1 MSAQPSYQ
9 NDKAEEYARWRRRD
23 HANIESVQNLAIAGI
38 AEESGVEMPP
48 NVRHLVSA
56 IQGAHGGG
64 EVAYEEFARDYL
76 SIGKQLQFS
85 GTDEAVRARVR
96 RWVDDLISWQ
106 HAGGYE
112 LFAVHKGGGVIGYRP
127 DGSPIRKK
135 TVFIDQLKPK
145 ADEAVQRARKADEWK
160 RHPGKA
166 LEAQVASLLK
176 TLPRIK
182 PEKEKEKGEG
192 ARLPLDKYETTQE
205 ELIGSIVE
213 KRAEEIERRG
223 GDGAEWVDRVANNLY
238 RLAASLKKTAPAR
251 RDFAALS
258 IFDEEGEP
266 PPPDSDE
273 AAASATSYVCN
284 KKADFA
290 EGEAYEV
297 DEVIGAELG
306 DKNVTQLTPEP
317 APAQQVSEAE
327 KSENAEPMLNWALF
341 WAEKGIPVFPLH
353 EVYDG
358 TCTCT
363 CTDHWRK
370 KEGKWVMLCE
380 GNKHFCGGECG
391 NKGKHPRTDRKIGLQ
406 NGLKIAS
413 TDPEKIKVWWGRYP
427 AANLGGRMLGKLGI
441 DVDPKHGG
449 NAAIH
454 DLCEKY
460 GQEWLDGAWRN
471 ASGSGGDHFIF
482 DNKTGVPFQN
492 SASRIGP
499 GIDTRG
505 DEGYLV
511 MPPSLHVS
519 GQRYA
524 VISPSEFPPVP
535 QFIIDAL
542 NAPKSESEVVFQD
555 RSARGGVGNSSE
567 KFLDG
572 HRNDGLLAYGLG
584 RMRYAWERTEDDHC
598 SQLSR
603 VNQLRCVPPLDDDEV
618 RNLAAHIAAD
628 YAHLYG
634 ANVGE
639 KGKAA

>member
-1 MSAQPSYQ
+1 MSAQPAYK

-23 HANIESVQNLAIAGI
+23 HANIEAMQNLCIARI
-38 AEESGVEMPP
+38 AADTGVEMPP
-48 NVRHLVSA
+48 NVRHLISA

-64 EVAYEEFARDYL
+64 EVAYEEFGRDYL
-76 SIGKQLQFS
+76 SIGRQLQFS

-96 RWVDDLISWQ
+96 RWVDDLIAWQ
-106 HAGGYE
+106 QAVGYE
-112 LFAVHKGGGVIGYRP
+112 LFAVRKGGEVIGYRP

-135 TVFIDQLKPK
+135 TIFIDQLKPK
-145 ADEAVQRARKADEWK
+145 ADAAVQSARKSDEWR

-166 LEAQVASLLK
+166 LDAQTDSLLK
-176 TLPRIK
+176 NLPK
-182 PEKEKEKGEG
+182 GSADKEKKKKEG
-192 ARLPLDKYETTQE
+192 TPLPLDKYEADQE
-205 ELIGSIVE
+205 ARINTIVE
-213 KRAEEIERRG
+213 DRAGEIERRG
-223 GDGAEWVDRVANNLY
+223 GDGAEWVDRLANNLY
-238 RLAASLKKTAPAR
+238 RMAASLKKTAPAR

-258 IFDEEGEP
+258 IFDEDDESAT
-266 PPPDSDE
+266 PDDDDVD
-273 AAASATSYVCN
+273 AGATSYMCDKN
-284 KKADFA
+284 SDF
-290 EGEAYEV
+290 GEAEPEVV
-297 DEVIGAELG
+297 DEVIGADLG
-306 DKNVTQLTPEP
+306 DKNVTQVMPEP
-317 APAQQVSEAE
+317 TPAQQVSEPESAE
-327 KSENAEPMLNWALF
+327 STDFMLNWAFF

-363 CTDHWRK
+363 CADHWRK

-380 GNKHFCGGECG
+380 GDKHFCGSECSD
-391 NKGKHPRTDRKIGLQ
+391 KGKHPRTDRKIGLQ

-413 TDPEKIKVWWGRYP
+413 TDPEKIKNWWSKYP
-427 AANLGGRMLGKLGI
+427 TANIGGRMLGKLGI
-441 DVDPKHGG
+441 DVDPRHGG
-449 NAAIH
+449 DTSVY

-460 GQEWLDGAWRN
+460 GRGWLDEAWRN
-471 ASGSGGDHFIF
+471 ASGSGGPHFIF
-482 DNKTGVPFQN
+482 DNKTNVPFQN
-492 SASRIGP
+492 SASKIGP

-524 VISPSEFPPVP
+524 VISPSGFPPVP

-542 NAPKSESEVVFQD
+542 SAPKSESEVVFQD
-555 RSARGGVGNSSE
+555 RPTHGSASNRNE
-567 KFLDG
+567 KYLDG

-584 RMRYAWERTEDDHC
+584 RMRYAWERTEDEHY

-618 RNLAAHIAAD
+618 RDLAAHIAND
-628 YAHLYG
+628 YADLYG

-639 KGKAA
+639 KGKVA